1 LTAIRFAWLPVSIC
15 GGEAVK
21 VVIDRKSGIPIYLQ
35 LKKHIE
41 YLISTGFW
49 ERGKQLPT
57 ERALADELGISRN
70 TVSVAYRELEA
81 DGLLTSFQG
90 KGTFVAG
97 QDDAKRRRS
106 REDRLLRI
114 IDSSFSDALEIGFS
128 LDDFANM
135 VVRRAGEKKEFL
147 SHLELTFVECNREQ
161 VDYFAKELE
170 LGSGVHIRPLAIE
183 DFANV
188 NPPDLELLRH
198 TDMVV
203 TTFFHLDQVKG
214 LIPERAHEIIGIALD
229 ADIGTMIRVARLPRE
244 PVGLVC
250 NSELFA
256 QSVQDS
262 LTMAG
267 LDFPSFLVSTS
278 RRKEDIASLLEQV
291 KAVLV
296 SPGRKREVQRMLPE
310 PMEVIEFVYRPDE
323 GSINMLRSALVERKE
338 TRLT

>member
-1 LTAIRFAWLPVSIC
+1 MR
-15 GGEAVK
+15 

-81 DGLLTSFQG
+81 EGLLASYQG

-97 QDDAKRRRS
+97 QDDAKRRRT

-114 IDSSFSDALEIGFS
+114 IDSSLSDALEIGFS
-128 LDDFANM
+128 LDEFASM
-135 VVRRAGEKKEFL
+135 VVRRTGEKKEFL

-161 VDYFAKELE
+161 VDYFAKQLE

-183 DFANV
+183 DFTDVKPA
-188 NPPDLELLRH
+188 DLDLLRR

-203 TTFFHLDQVKG
+203 TTFFHLDQVKA
-214 LIPERAHEIIGIALD
+214 LIPERAQEIIGIALD
-229 ADIGTMIRVARLPRE
+229 ADISTMIRVARLPRE
-244 PVGLVC
+244 PLGLVC
-250 NSELFA
+250 NSGLFA
-256 QSVQDS
+256 QSVQES
-262 LTMAG
+262 LAMAG
-267 LDFPSFLVSTS
+267 LDFPSFRVCTS
-278 RRKEDIASLLEQV
+278 RRKEDVAELLAQV
-291 KAVLV
+291 GAVLV
-296 SPGRKREVQRMLPE
+296 SPGRKREVLRLLPG

-323 GSINMLRSALVERKE
+323 GSINMLRSALVDRKE
-338 TRLT
+338 TRLA

>member
-1 LTAIRFAWLPVSIC
+1 M
-15 GGEAVK
+15 K

-57 ERALADELGISRN
+57 ERALAEELEISRN

-81 DGLLTSFQG
+81 DGLLVSYQG

-114 IDSSFSDALEIGFS
+114 IDSSLSDALEIGFS
-128 LDDFANM
+128 LDEFASM

-170 LGSGVHIRPLAIE
+170 LGSGVHINPLAIE
-183 DFANV
+183 DFADV
-188 NPPDLELLRH
+188 RPADFELLRH
-198 TDMVV
+198 TDMIV
-203 TTFFHLDQVKG
+203 TTFFHLDQLKALV
-214 LIPERAHEIIGIALD
+214 PERAHEVIGIALD
-229 ADIGTMIRVARLPRE
+229 ADITTMIRVARLPRE
-244 PVGLVC
+244 PIGLVC

-262 LTMAG
+262 LSMAG
-267 LDFPSFLVSTS
+267 LDFPEFLVCTS
-278 RRKEDIASLLEQV
+278 HRKEDVAGLLGQV
-291 KAVLV
+291 RAVLV
-296 SPGRKREVQRMLPE
+296 SPGRNREVQRLLPE

-323 GSINMLRSALVERKE
+323 GSVNMLRSALVDKKE
-338 TRLT
+338 TRLTQ

>member
-1 LTAIRFAWLPVSIC
+1 M
-15 GGEAVK
+15 
-21 VVIDRKSGIPIYLQ
+21 VIDRKSGIPIYLQ

-57 ERALADELGISRN
+57 ERALAEELEISRN

-81 DGLLTSFQG
+81 DGLLVSYQG

-114 IDSSFSDALEIGFS
+114 IDSSLSDALEIGFS
-128 LDDFANM
+128 LDEFASM

-170 LGSGVHIRPLAIE
+170 LGSGVHINPLAIE
-183 DFANV
+183 DFADV
-188 NPPDLELLRH
+188 RPADFELLRH
-198 TDMVV
+198 TDMIV
-203 TTFFHLDQVKG
+203 TTFFHLDQLKALV
-214 LIPERAHEIIGIALD
+214 PERAHEVIGIALD
-229 ADIGTMIRVARLPRE
+229 ADITTMIRVARLPRE
-244 PVGLVC
+244 PIGLVC

-262 LTMAG
+262 LSMAG
-267 LDFPSFLVSTS
+267 LDFPEFLVCTS
-278 RRKEDIASLLEQV
+278 HRKEDVAGLLGQV
-291 KAVLV
+291 RAVLV
-296 SPGRKREVQRMLPE
+296 SPGRNREVQRLLPE

-323 GSINMLRSALVERKE
+323 GSVNMLRSALVDKKE
-338 TRLT
+338 TRLTQ